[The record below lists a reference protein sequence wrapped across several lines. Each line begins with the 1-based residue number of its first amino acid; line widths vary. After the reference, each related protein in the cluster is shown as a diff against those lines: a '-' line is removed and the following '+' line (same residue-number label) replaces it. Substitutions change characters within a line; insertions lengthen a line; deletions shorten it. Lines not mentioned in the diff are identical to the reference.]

1 MTVVEGWELISSSS
15 NWSLFKCHLTSAM
28 DSQTKKSHQNKPHAL
43 NTLINHQS
51 SSKQRVHKQNPN
63 QCKAK
68 KKKKKT
74 PKTKNQAPK

>member
-1 MTVVEGWELISSSS
+1 MTVVEE
-15 NWSLFKCHLTSAM
+15 FKKKLKVRVGTNFFFLKLKP
-28 DSQTKKSHQNKPHAL
+28 QTKKSHQNKPLAL

-68 KKKKKT
+68 KKKT